1 MSKRRKK
8 PSGSNK
14 KGGEANKRAP
24 LSKRRKA
31 FRIAA
36 IVLVAAAMFFS
47 ITANILVV
55 SYSSSRCYTD
65 VNEIPY
71 NRVGLVLGT
80 TDTLKSGRA
89 NLYFKYRMQA
99 AAELYHSGKINRIL
113 VSGDNHIK
121 SYDEATAMLN
131 ALVALGVPDTAIKCD
146 YAGFSTYDSMIRA
159 KKVWGLD
166 KMTIISQ
173 HWHNQRAL
181 YIARSAG
188 IDAVAFDANDL
199 KSRKLKLKYTI
210 REWFS
215 RTKALWNIIF
225 NKQPHFLGQQEE
237 I

>member
-8 PSGSNK
+8 PSGSDK
-14 KGGEANKRAP
+14 KGSEANKRAP

-31 FRIAA
+31 LRTAA
-36 IVLVAAAMFFS
+36 IVLVVAAMAFS

-55 SYSSSRCYTD
+55 SYSSSRRYTD
-65 VNEIPY
+65 VDEIPY

-80 TDTLKSGRA
+80 TDSLKDGRA
-89 NLYFKYRMQA
+89 NLYFRFRMES

-113 VSGDNHIK
+113 VSGDNHKK

-159 KKVWGLD
+159 KKVFGQNRL
-166 KMTIISQ
+166 TVISQ
-173 HWHNQRAL
+173 SWHNQRAL
-181 YIARSAG
+181 YIAHRVG
-188 IDAVAFDANDL
+188 IDAVDYNAKDVVF
-199 KSRKLKLKYTI
+199 RKTAMKNHI
-210 REWFS
+210 REWFA
-215 RTKALWNIIF
+215 RAKMVFDLVF
-225 NKQPHFLGQQEE
+225 QHDPHFLGDPIE